1 MPVGKDCM
9 MVMIR
14 DKISLKFVTKMRVS
28 KIIREE
34 VSWNFDFSRVKHNF
48 IELNRLAIIIIIF
61 IIIIIIIMVMANLF
75 VIGNVSMVR
84 TY

>member
-1 MPVGKDCM
+1 MYSQNLILTLESKKFIIKELDMPVGKDCM

-34 VSWNFDFSRVKHNF
+34 VS
-48 IELNRLAIIIIIF
+48 
-61 IIIIIIIMVMANLF
+61 
-75 VIGNVSMVR
+75 
-84 TY
+84 